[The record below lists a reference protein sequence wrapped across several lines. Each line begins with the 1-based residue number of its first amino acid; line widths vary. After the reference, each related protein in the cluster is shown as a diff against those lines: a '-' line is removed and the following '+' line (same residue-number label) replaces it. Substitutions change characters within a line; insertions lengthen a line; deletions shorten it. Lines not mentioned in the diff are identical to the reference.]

1 MTNRRDFL
9 QGAGLVS
16 TAALATPGL
25 AQGAMMRGTQ
35 PGLNNF
41 ADLYDI
47 DRSIANFDAAYYGAM
62 PRPVYAEYLRQ
73 TEWVNRHNSLFLR
86 NALYEPRD
94 TALMRSR
101 EAVAG
106 MLGAAAEEIALA
118 NGGTEALYSLIVNYR
133 PLTSG
138 DAVIIADVD
147 YDEMQHAMAYLAE
160 TRGARLVRFALPEP
174 ASSANVLAAYEKV
187 LRETPRAKLLLL
199 THMSNRSGL
208 VPPVRA
214 IIAFAKTRGVDVI
227 LDSAQTVGQLPF
239 TVDEIGADFIGF
251 SLHKWVGAPL
261 GTGGIYIRKERLPDI
276 GPFLGNRIRE
286 PEDIRGRILTGTIN
300 YAAHLT
306 IPTAIE
312 LHQRI
317 GPERKLEHLRG
328 LRNRWF
334 QQVRDLPNLEWQ
346 TVDEPELYG
355 AIASFRPKAFSSYE
369 DFQALQARLAR
380 ERQVLIVAKRGLEKG
395 PVMRVTPSLFT
406 TPEEVDSL
414 IEALRFL

>member
-1 MTNRRDFL
+1 MTNRRNFL

-16 TAALATPGL
+16 TAALAAPGL
-25 AQGAMMRGTQ
+25 AQEAIMRGTE
-35 PGLNNF
+35 PRMNDF
-41 ADLYDI
+41 SDIYDV

-62 PRPVYAEYLRQ
+62 SRPVHAEYLRQ
-73 TEWVNRHNSLFLR
+73 TEWVNQHNSLFLR

-101 EAVAG
+101 EAVAAL
-106 MLGAAAEEIALA
+106 LGASAEEVALA

-133 PLTSG
+133 PLRSG

-147 YDEMQHAMAYLAE
+147 YDEMQHAMAYLAQ
-160 TRGARLVRFALPEP
+160 TRGAQLVRFALPEP

-187 LRETPRAKLLLL
+187 LRETPRARLLLL

-208 VPPVRA
+208 VPPVRE
-214 IIAFAKTRGVDVI
+214 IIAFAKTRDVDVI

-251 SLHKWVGAPL
+251 SLHKWIGAPL
-261 GTGGIYIRKERLPDI
+261 GTGGIYIRKERLRDI
-276 GPFLGNRIRE
+276 APFLGNRIRD
-286 PEDIRGRILTGTIN
+286 PQDIRGRILTGTVN

-317 GPERKLEHLRG
+317 GPKRKLEHLRR
-328 LRNRWF
+328 LRNRWIE
-334 QQVRDLPNLEWQ
+334 QVRHLPNLEWQ
-346 TVDEPELYG
+346 IVDEPELYG
-355 AIASFRPKAFSSYE
+355 AIGSFRPNTFSSYK
-369 DFQALQARLAR
+369 DFQALQARLVR

-406 TPEEVDSL
+406 IAEEVESL
-414 IEALRFL
+414 IGALRFL